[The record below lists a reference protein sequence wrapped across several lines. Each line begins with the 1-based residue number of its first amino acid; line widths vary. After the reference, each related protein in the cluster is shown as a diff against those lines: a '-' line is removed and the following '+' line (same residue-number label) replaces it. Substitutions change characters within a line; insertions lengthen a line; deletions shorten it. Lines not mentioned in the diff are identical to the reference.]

1 MYITYKEQN
10 YPCMK
15 FKGIGGGVS
24 YRGLP
29 ADFPAPVEGEMVLY
43 ADDGFKMRTERAENW
58 LRQTFRGGILVFT
71 NTPEPEP
78 EPDTDEGDGEDDTT
92 ANERLSWDSLAAAY
106 TEGVN
111 NIDA

>member
-10 YPCMK
+10 YPCLR
-15 FKGIGGGVS
+15 FKKVGGGGVS

-29 ADFPAPVEGEMVLY
+29 ADFPAPVDGEMVLY
-43 ADDGFKMRTERAENW
+43 RDDGFKLRTERAENW

-78 EPDTDEGDGEDDTT
+78 DTDEGEDNVANEDDPVVT
-92 ANERLSWDSLAAAY
+92 WDELAKAY
-106 TEGVN
+106 QEGVN